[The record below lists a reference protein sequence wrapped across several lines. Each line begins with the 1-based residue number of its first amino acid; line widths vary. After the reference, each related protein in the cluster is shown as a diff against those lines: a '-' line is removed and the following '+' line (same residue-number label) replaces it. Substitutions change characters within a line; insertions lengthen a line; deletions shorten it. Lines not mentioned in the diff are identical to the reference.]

1 MGDEQRIIFDP
12 FSLDL
17 VNECLWQGSKAIKL
31 RPKAFAVLNYLL
43 ARPGQLVTK
52 EKLLNSAW
60 PEAFVS
66 DAVLKVT
73 IRQLREA
80 LDDDPKSP
88 RFIETAHRRGYRF
101 IGQIAESEQVTPNQE
116 VGSVRTIPSSHLPAE
131 DSSWGFVGR
140 DEALTRMRSW
150 LQKMLEGERQIIFVT
165 GEAGIGKTALVDTF
179 VRSIASDRRIRI
191 GRGQC
196 LEQYGTGE
204 AYLPL
209 LEAIGRLCREQA
221 HVVDVLH
228 AHAPM
233 WLLQMPSLVSAS
245 DRELLNRG
253 ISGATRER
261 MLREIGEALEAL
273 TSEQPLVLILE
284 DLHWSDYST
293 LDLISYLAT
302 QRQPAHLMLIGTY
315 RTAELIVSGH
325 PLKAVKQELLAKQQC
340 EELPLQYLNEDA
352 VGKYLSIR
360 FPGNRFPDGLATLI
374 HERTEGNPLF
384 MVNAVDFL
392 VAEGLIVEHETRWE
406 LVVEIEK
413 VEVGVPDSIK
423 QMIEK
428 QLDHLDAEKQRTL
441 EAASVAGAEFSTLA
455 VVAGLGEDRA
465 LVEARCDE
473 LARRHQ
479 FIQDRGVQELPNG
492 EASTRYGFIHA
503 LYQNILYERI
513 SASRLVQLHRRIG
526 ERGEDVYGENAGEI
540 AAELAMHFDRGRDY
554 KRAAK
559 HFQQAA
565 DNAIRR
571 FAYREAVGL
580 ARRGLELLRKLP
592 DTAER
597 AEQELLMQLTLGVPL
612 IATEGYAAP
621 DVGSVYLKARELCQ
635 QLGGTA
641 DVSEVLWGLRT
652 YHTLRAEFATAREI
666 AEEFLRLAERLSYP
680 GLAMRGHWA
689 MEIIFFHLG
698 EFTLALEHYEKALSF
713 YDPKHY
719 LDDAF
724 LYVQNPGV
732 AMRCFAAWSLWFLG
746 QPQQALERIQE
757 ALRLARELSEPH
769 GLAQALFFAAIL
781 HQLRREERKAQE
793 NAEAAIA
800 VSREHGLALYQ
811 AMSTATRGWA
821 LILQER
827 QEEAIE
833 QMGEGLTDHRLA
845 GAEVLLPHFLA
856 LLVEAFAKTGQVEE
870 GLRILEEALAVVH
883 RNGER
888 YYLAELYRIKGDLI
902 LLQAT
907 DRGLSRAARSGVPVL
922 EARRSDVAGAEAC
935 FHQSIKIA
943 RQQKAKSWELRAGMS
958 LARLYQNQ
966 NKRAEAH
973 GLLEPIYNK
982 FTEGFDTADLREAKA
997 LLDELS
1003 KSGADMNRRR
1013 PNLN

>member
-1 MGDEQRIIFDP
+1 MGNEPQIIFNP
-12 FSLDL
+12 FRLDL
-17 VNECLWQGSKAIKL
+17 VNECLWRGSKAIKL

-43 ARPGQLVTK
+43 GHPGQLVTK
-52 EKLLNSAW
+52 EELLNSIW
-60 PEAFVS
+60 PQTFVS

-80 LDDDPKSP
+80 LNDDPKSP

-101 IGQIAESEQVTPNQE
+101 IGRLTESEKITADQSGRTRTTPF
-116 VGSVRTIPSSHLPAE
+116 SSRPKE
-131 DSSWGFVGR
+131 DLSWGFVGR
-140 DEALTRMRSW
+140 DEALTRMQEW
-150 LQKMLEGERQIIFVT
+150 LQKMLSGERQIIFVT

-179 VRSIASDRRIRI
+179 ACSIASDQRIRI

-204 AYLPL
+204 AYLPV
-209 LEAIGRLCREQA
+209 LEAIGRLCREQP

-233 WLLQMPSLVSAS
+233 WLLQMPSLVSDS
-245 DRELLNRG
+245 DRDLLNRG
-253 ISGATRER
+253 VLGATRER
-261 MLREIGEALEAL
+261 MLREMGETLEAL
-273 TSEQPLVLILE
+273 TAEMPLVLILE

-293 LDLISYLAT
+293 LDLISYLAR
-302 QRQPAHLMLIGTY
+302 QRASAHLMLIGTY
-315 RTAELIVSGH
+315 RTVELIVSGH
-325 PLKAVKQELLAKQQC
+325 PLKSVKQELLAKQQC
-340 EELPLQYLNEDA
+340 DELPLEYLNEDA
-352 VGKYLSIR
+352 VGKYLAIR
-360 FPGNRFPDGLATLI
+360 FPGNRFPAGLARLI

-392 VAEGLIVEHETRWE
+392 VTEGLIVEHQHGAE
-406 LVVEIEK
+406 LVVEIGK

-428 QLDHLDAEKQRTL
+428 QLNHLDADKRRTL
-441 EAASVAGAEFSTLA
+441 EAASVAGAEFPTVA
-455 VVAGLGEDRA
+455 VAAGLGEDRT

-473 LARRHQ
+473 LVSQHQ
-479 FIQDRGVQELPNG
+479 FIQDRGVQTMPNG

-503 LYQNILYERI
+503 LYQNVLYERM
-513 SASRLVQLHRRIG
+513 SESRRVQLHRRIG
-526 ERGEDVYGENAGEI
+526 ERGEDIYGENAREI

-554 KRAAK
+554 ERAAK

-565 DNAIRR
+565 NNAIRR

-580 ARRGLELLRKLP
+580 ARRGLELLRQLP
-592 DTAER
+592 NTAKR

-621 DVGSVYLKARELCQ
+621 DVGNVYLKARELCQ
-635 QLGGTA
+635 ELGGTA

-652 YHTLRAEFATAREI
+652 YHTLRAEFATARQI

-689 MEIIFFHLG
+689 MEIIFLHLG
-698 EFTLALEHYEKALSF
+698 EFTLALDHYEKALSF
-713 YDPKHY
+713 YDPDHHV
-719 LDDAF
+719 DDAF

-746 QPQQALERIQE
+746 QPDQAVQRIHE
-757 ALRLARELSEPH
+757 AVDLARELSEPH
-769 GLAQALFFAAIL
+769 GLAQALFFAAGL
-781 HQLRREERKAQE
+781 HQLRRETRKAQE
-793 NAEAAIA
+793 DAEAAIA
-800 VSREHGLALYQ
+800 VSREHGLSLYQ

-821 LILQER
+821 LIMQGQR
-827 QEEAIE
+827 EEGME
-833 QMGEGLTDHRLA
+833 QMGEGLAAHRLT
-845 GAEVLLPHFLA
+845 GAEVILPHFLA
-856 LLVEAFAKTGQVEE
+856 LLVEAFAKAGQVEE
-870 GLRILEEALAVVH
+870 GLRVLDEALAVIH

-888 YYLAELYRIKGDLI
+888 YYLAEMYRIKGELL
-902 LLQAT
+902 LLQAAE
-907 DRGLSRAARSGVPVL
+907 RGRSQAA
-922 EARRSDVAGAEAC
+922 AGAQAVIDVTTPQAEEC

-943 RQQKAKSWELRAGMS
+943 RQQKAKSWELRAVMS
-958 LARLYQNQ
+958 LARLYQDQ

-973 GLLEPIYNK
+973 RLLKRIYSN
-982 FTEGFDTADLREAKA
+982 FTEGFDTADLREAKS

-1003 KSGADMNRRR
+1003 RTTAG
-1013 PNLN
+1013 